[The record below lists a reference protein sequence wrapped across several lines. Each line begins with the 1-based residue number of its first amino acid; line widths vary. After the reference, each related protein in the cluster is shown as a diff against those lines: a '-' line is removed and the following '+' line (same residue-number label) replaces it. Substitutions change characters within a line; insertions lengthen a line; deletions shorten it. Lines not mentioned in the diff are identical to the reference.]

1 MAPLLAG
8 EWAAKPD
15 PKAAWGEH
23 GRRWLTLGNNA
34 AADGQGKSMGGGQS
48 QVDTRALGGEGTPPA
63 ASILGTPDSQRL
75 YKGFIPI
82 FQTGNADLL
91 G

>member
-15 PKAAWGEH
+15 PKAAWGER

-34 AADGQGKSMGGGQS
+34 AADGQGQS
-48 QVDTRALGGEGTPPA
+48 QVDTWALGGQGTPPA
-63 ASILGTPDSQRL
+63 ASILGTPDSQRP
-75 YKGFIPI
+75 YKGFTPI
-82 FQTGNADLL
+82 FQMGNAGLL